1 MPARRSPP
9 SRPDQRDT
17 VLVVHSSDE
26 MYGADRILL
35 EVVTA
40 LRDLAGLRVQVW
52 LPAGPPTG
60 NGPPTGTG
68 ALTVELTARGFDVE
82 HHPLPILRRANLSV
96 RGLAEL
102 ARVGWATGRLLRRR
116 RFGAVYLMTSACLP
130 VAPLARLAGTRR
142 VLVHLQEMWSGVDR
156 VVLRG
161 LATFCTAAIA
171 ISVPV
176 AQASGLRRRPPVDV
190 VENGVSL
197 PAETTEAMPVS
208 GDRPRYLVASRWNSW
223 KGHETLLRAWDL
235 AGCPGTLVV
244 LGAPPPV
251 GAGVDVPALVGDL
264 VSRPDTVEVIGQVD
278 SIGPYLA
285 AADALVLPSDQPEPF
300 GLVIIEAFGRG
311 RPAIASRGGGPLHI
325 ITDGVDGWLFD
336 LGSAAALAEVF
347 GRLDPATLGRAGE
360 RARQTYLDRYTPES
374 YRQRIAAT
382 VRNRWRRS

>member
-1 MPARRSPP
+1 MPAPQP
-9 SRPDQRDT
+9 SAHRYADRRDT

-52 LPAGPPTG
+52 LPAGVG
-60 NGPPTGTG
+60 DG
-68 ALTVELTARGFDVE
+68 ALTAELELRGFAVE
-82 HHPLPILRRANLSV
+82 HRPLPVLRRANLSV

-102 ARVGWATGRLLRRR
+102 ARVGWATGRLLRRH

-142 VLVHLQEMWSGVDR
+142 VLVHLQEMWSGIDR
-156 VVLRG
+156 IVLRG
-161 LATFCTAAIA
+161 LASFCSSAIA
-171 ISVPV
+171 ISEPV
-176 AQASGLRRRPPVDV
+176 AEASGLRRRPPVDV

-197 PAETTEAMPVS
+197 PAETADPVTIPGPS
-208 GDRPRYLVASRWNSW
+208 PRYLVASRWNAW

-244 LGAPPPV
+244 VGAPPPV

-264 VSRPDTVEVIGQVD
+264 VSRPETVDVVGQVA

-285 AADALVLPSDQPEPF
+285 GVDALILPSDQPEPF
-300 GLVIIEAFGRG
+300 GLVIIEAFGRS
-311 RPAIASRGGGPLHI
+311 RPVIASRGGGPLHI
-325 ITDGVDGWLFD
+325 VTDGVDGWFFD
-336 LGSAAALAEVF
+336 IGSASALAELLR
-347 GRLDPATLGRAGE
+347 GLDPSALDEAGE

>member
-1 MPARRSPP
+1 MPARQSPP
-9 SRPDQRDT
+9 PPPDDRGT

-35 EVVTA
+35 EVVGA

-52 LPAGPPTG
+52 LPAGVG
-60 NGPPTGTG
+60 DGT
-68 ALTVELTARGFDVE
+68 LTAELTRRGFAVE
-82 HHPLPILRRANLSV
+82 HHPLPILRRANLSA

-102 ARVGWATGRLLRRR
+102 ARVGWVTGRLLRRR

-130 VAPLARLAGTRR
+130 VAPLARLAGTRH

-156 VVLRG
+156 MVLRG
-161 LATFCTAAIA
+161 LATFCTAVIA
-171 ISVPV
+171 ISTPV
-176 AQASGLRRRPPVDV
+176 AQASGLRRWPPVDV

-197 PAETTEAMPVS
+197 PAETCEAVPIS
-208 GDRPRYLVASRWNSW
+208 GPRPRYLVASRWNTW

-251 GAGVDVPALVGDL
+251 GAGVDVRALANDL
-264 VSRPDTVEVIGQVD
+264 VAHPETVDVVGQVE

-285 AADALVLPSDQPEPF
+285 AADVLVLPSDQPEPF
-300 GLVIIEAFGRG
+300 GLVIIEAFGRS

-325 ITDGVDGWLFD
+325 ITDGVDGWFFD
-336 LGSAAALAEVF
+336 LGSAPALA
-347 GRLDPATLGRAGE
+347 GLLRQLDPAALRRAGE

-374 YRQRIAAT
+374 YRRRIAAT
-382 VRNRWRRS
+382 VRNRWRRA

>member
-1 MPARRSPP
+1 
-9 SRPDQRDT
+9 

-52 LPAGPPTG
+52 LPAGVG
-60 NGPPTGTG
+60 DGS
-68 ALTVELTARGFDVE
+68 LTAELERRGFAVE
-82 HHPLPILRRANLSV
+82 HHPLPILRRANLSA
-96 RGLAEL
+96 RGVAEL
-102 ARVGWATGRLLRRR
+102 ARVGWATARVLRRR

-161 LATFCTAAIA
+161 LATFCTAAVA
-171 ISVPV
+171 ISAPV
-176 AQASGLRRRPPVDV
+176 ARASGLGRWPPVDV

-197 PAETTEAMPVS
+197 PSDDIEWAQLS
-208 GDRPRYLVASRWNSW
+208 GDRPRYLVASRWNTW

-235 AGCPGTLVV
+235 AGCPGRLVV

-251 GAGVDVPALVGDL
+251 GAGIDVPALIRDL
-264 VSRPDTVEVIGQVD
+264 VSRPETVEVIGQVD

-285 AADALVLPSDQPEPF
+285 AADALILPSDQPEPF
-300 GLVIIEAFGRG
+300 GLVIIEAFGRS

-325 ITDGVDGWLFD
+325 ITDGVDGWFFD
-336 LGSAAALAEVF
+336 IGSAPALADVLR
-347 GRLDPATLGRAGE
+347 RLDPAALHEAGE
-360 RARQTYLDRYTPES
+360 RARMTYLDRYTPES

-382 VRNRWRRS
+382 VRNRWRRSSVVRS